1 MNQLKKLWNP
11 KNIRIVRNWIAEK
24 NWKQIFIKLSII
36 ATGIFL
42 MAEFLVSMRW
52 ARSTSY
58 YDEELQQTVFT
69 MKIGFHWTT
78 LLGMLGCIIIVL
90 GILSLCRIKQYRM
103 SGISLVAFLINFGAW
118 DFFWDMSEHYF
129 FFELE
134 NPMPLIKLHCI
145 LKFSSYVIAVI
156 LLFFIFK
163 RKKGKL
169 MKSIQ
174 GILAVLLIIV
184 TFNDLFLKT
193 VTNRWFLYQAIG
205 AVLLTAVLCFGT
217 KVLEN
222 NVVED
227 VEEVK
232 RKQILAVTGDTHGD
246 ASRFL
251 DEDSIINTALCAGD
265 YLFVCGDFGF
275 LFRNDNDE
283 RKILK
288 RIAEKAYTI
297 CFVDGNHENF
307 DLLESY
313 PVELWNGGKVHVI
326 IRDSNGIPKII
337 HLMRGQM
344 FEIAEKKIFTF
355 GGGNSIDKYIRK
367 ESVSWWPQEMPT
379 EDEER
384 EAIETLEKYD
394 YQCDYILTHAAPE
407 DTMTI
412 CHPYHDDEKSLN
424 NFLEYIRENTI
435 YSHWYFGHLHRDE
448 DFWRHQT
455 GLWLAVINMETNVE
469 LWKEKKHLVEN

>member
-1 MNQLKKLWNP
+1 MNQLKKLLSP
-11 KNIRIVRNWIAEK
+11 KNIRIVRNWIAEN
-24 NWKQIFIKLSII
+24 NWKQIFIKLFII

-52 ARSTSY
+52 ARNTSY

-69 MKIGFHWTT
+69 IQMGFHWTT
-78 LLGMLGCIIIVL
+78 LLGMFGCIIIVL
-90 GILSLCRIKQYRM
+90 GIFSLLKIKQCKLGAASM
-103 SGISLVAFLINFGAW
+103 VAFLINLGAW
-118 DFFWDMSEHYF
+118 KSFWFMSRYYCDFTID
-129 FFELE
+129 EL
-134 NPMPLIKLHCI
+134 MLHDI
-145 LKFSSYVIAVI
+145 LPWASYGIALI
-156 LLFFIFK
+156 LLIFVLK
-163 RKKGKL
+163 REKGKWL
-169 MKSIQ
+169 KILTGCLSI
-174 GILAVLLIIV
+174 LLLIV
-184 TFNDLFLKT
+184 VLYDLFLKS
-193 VTNRWFLYQAIG
+193 VADRWFFYQAVG
-205 AVLLTAVLCFGT
+205 AVVVTEVLCWRT
-217 KVLEN
+217 KIGYGNSER
-222 NVVED
+222 NVKEMQ
-227 VEEVK
+227 K
-232 RKQILAVTGDTHGD
+232 KPILAVTGDTHGD
-246 ASRFL
+246 ANRFF
-251 DEDSIINTALCAGD
+251 DEDSIIDVALGTGD

-275 LFRNDNDE
+275 LFKNDNEE
-283 RKILK
+283 RKILE

-344 FEIAEKKIFTF
+344 FEIAGKKIFTF

-384 EAIETLEKYD
+384 EAIKTLEKYD
-394 YQCDYILTHAAPE
+394 YQCDYILTHTAPE

-412 CHPYHDDEKSLN
+412 CHLHHDDEKPLN

-469 LWKEKKHLVEN
+469 LWKEEKHLVEN